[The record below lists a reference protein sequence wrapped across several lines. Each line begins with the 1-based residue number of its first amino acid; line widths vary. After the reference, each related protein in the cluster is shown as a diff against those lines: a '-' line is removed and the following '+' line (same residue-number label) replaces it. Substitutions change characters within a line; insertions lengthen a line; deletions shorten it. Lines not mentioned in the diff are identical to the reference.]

1 MPANNPKRGMR
12 AKTNKAKSSKPKAS
26 APKKVKP
33 KKDPMK
39 KTTKVAFGSG
49 ANMAKKKRS
58 G

>member
-12 AKTNKAKSSKPKAS
+12 AKTNKAKSTKPKA

-49 ANMAKKKRS
+49 ANMARKKRS